1 MMKAVNRKEKNWGEK
16 KKEKEV
22 VPAFY
27 VIRGVACV
35 GISASASGVREL
47 HRNRR
52 TGIPPPVPTLTAIQ
66 IFNDR
71 TRSSRARTL

>member
-1 MMKAVNRKEKNWGEK
+1 MKAVKRKEKNWGRGGK
-16 KKEKEV
+16 KGKEV

-47 HRNRR
+47 
-52 TGIPPPVPTLTAIQ
+52 
-66 IFNDR
+66 
-71 TRSSRARTL
+71 